1 MYCKLWV
8 ILTLLQTISKL
19 SIEAKETD
27 VPSLNHGRS
36 ACDVTEHTNVMF
48 VCLDCI
54 PNYGTI
60 ASTEPPCRQY
70 HGHYFCDQKKK

>member
-19 SIEAKETD
+19 SIEVKETD

-36 ACDVTEHTNVMF
+36 ACDVTEHTNSQMLCSYAWIVYLIM
-48 VCLDCI
+48 VPLRPQSPLQAI
-54 PNYGTI
+54 SWTLLV
-60 ASTEPPCRQY
+60 
-70 HGHYFCDQKKK
+70 